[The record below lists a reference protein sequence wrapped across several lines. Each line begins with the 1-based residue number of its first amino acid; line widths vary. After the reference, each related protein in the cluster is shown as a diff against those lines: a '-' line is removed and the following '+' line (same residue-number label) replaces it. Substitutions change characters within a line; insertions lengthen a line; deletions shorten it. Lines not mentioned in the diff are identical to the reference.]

1 MDGMPRRR
9 LIELPPN
16 RIWQIWVL
24 DALAGVAA
32 SEDSHFREDWIAS
45 VTRAVNPGSTNETE
59 KLNWG
64 QSNRKNST
72 AEVDAYNDPKN
83 RLLNR
88 ACGSFFHCS
97 VPTFH
102 YFPRFRHYAPPP
114 HRWEGSRRMCQK
126 GRCARMISA
135 WTEAPMASG

>member
-88 ACGSFFHCS
+88 ACGSFFYCS
-97 VPTFH
+97 APTFH
-102 YFPRFRHYAPPP
+102 DSDTTPLPLTAGKAV
-114 HRWEGSRRMCQK
+114 EE
-126 GRCARMISA
+126 CARKDD
-135 WTEAPMASG
+135 APG